1 MRRIAI
7 ATIVLGLL
15 SAACGPAGSGEIVT
29 EVRDLAP
36 FDRISVMEGL
46 DLSLE
51 IVPGAVQE
59 VSVTYD
65 HNLLDRIGTTVV
77 DGELQIEIT
86 ESFRVSG
93 SGRFVTVVTGDLD
106 LLHADSGADVR
117 GTGQVDSITVSA
129 DGGASIDLSILSA
142 RHVVVDATGGSFVA
156 VSASEFVGGNATGG
170 ADVMIIGDPAEID
183 VTVGGGA
190 SLVSGV
196 SG

>member
-86 ESFRVSG
+86 ESFRVWG

-190 SLVSGV
+190 SLVSG
-196 SG
+196 

>member
-7 ATIVLGLL
+7 ATVALGLL
-15 SAACGPAGSGEIVT
+15 AAACGPAGSGEIVT
-29 EVRDLAP
+29 DIRDLAP
-36 FDRISVMEGL
+36 FDRISVWEGL

-51 IVPGAVQE
+51 IVPGAEQQ

-65 HNLLDRIGTTVV
+65 DNLLDLIGTTVV
-77 DGELQIEIT
+77 DGELQIEMAD
-86 ESFRVSG
+86 SFRVSG
-93 SGRFVTVVTGDLD
+93 SGRFVTVVTDDLG

-117 GTGQVDSITVSA
+117 GTGEVDSITVSA
-129 DGGASIDLSILSA
+129 DDGASIDFSLLEA
-142 RHVVVDATGGSFVA
+142 RRVVVDAAGGAFVA
-156 VSASEFVGGNATGG
+156 VSASEFVGGKATGG
-170 ADVMIIGDPAEID
+170 ADVMIIGDPAEVD